1 METVLL
7 IIHYIGIISFSVAGA
22 MVAIDHETDIIGVIL
37 LGVVTCFGGGFLR
50 DVTAGAVID
59 REVPA
64 LFTDLKVEFL
74 VSILTGLAVCFI
86 AMIFKRQYVKEEET
100 VNRINNVLDALGIG
114 VFTAA
119 GTADYLSAGAF
130 VAITMGVL
138 SSVGGSIIRD
148 VMLGDV
154 PFVLRKRIYVLALL
168 SGSLVYWLIATVII
182 PNQEITR
189 VVGTVACTLVVFA
202 IRMCA
207 TYFKWN
213 MPKAINFAALREEM
227 ENEQQK

>member
-1 METVLL
+1 
-7 IIHYIGIISFSVAGA
+7 
-22 MVAIDHETDIIGVIL
+22 
-37 LGVVTCFGGGFLR
+37 
-50 DVTAGAVID
+50 
-59 REVPA
+59 
-64 LFTDLKVEFL
+64 
-74 VSILTGLAVCFI
+74 
-86 AMIFKRQYVKEEET
+86 
-100 VNRINNVLDALGIG
+100 
-114 VFTAA
+114 
-119 GTADYLSAGAF
+119 
-130 VAITMGVL
+130 MGVL